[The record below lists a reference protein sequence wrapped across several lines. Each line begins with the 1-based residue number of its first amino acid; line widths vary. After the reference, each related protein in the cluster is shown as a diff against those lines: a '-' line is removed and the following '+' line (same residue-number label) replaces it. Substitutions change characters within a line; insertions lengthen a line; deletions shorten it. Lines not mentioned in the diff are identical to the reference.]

1 MNMWEPDS
9 CGILFLDF
17 NEAEKGKGNLL
28 AGNKTKVFTCEI
40 NRQHKA
46 LPVTLFHNIICCLFG
61 C

>member
-17 NEAEKGKGNLL
+17 KEAEKGKGNL

-40 NRQHKA
+40 NRQHKE
-46 LPVTLFHNIICCLFG
+46 LSQSLCSTV
-61 C
+61 

>member
-17 NEAEKGKGNLL
+17 KEAEKGKGNLL

-40 NRQHKA
+40 NRQRKE
-46 LPVTLFHNIICCLFG
+46 LSQSLCSTI
-61 C
+61 